1 MFTRKRRRC
10 YWTLIIRKKYRE
22 NRKYRKRYKRKIRRR
37 GLFGDA
43 FRTLGGFGK
52 LWYKSLG
59 GK

>member
-1 MFTRKRRRC
+1 M
-10 YWTLIIRKKYRE
+10 IRKK
-22 NRKYRKRYKRKIRRR
+22 NRKNCIRKYKRRYKRNIWGR

-59 GK
+59 GKWEKKTMQW